1 MRAFWLSF
9 IFLVTLGANACADQT
24 SVRAEK
30 AIAKQ
35 TPKIEAQLESSSTQI
50 GNPVFIRIVKTV
62 DGSLKDGYLELFLA
76 NEGGEF
82 ERYKKWPICTYSG
95 QLGPKLKEGDGQ
107 SPEGFYFVNPGR
119 MNPNSSYHLS
129 FNLGYPNSFDRA
141 HGRTGSYLMVHGK
154 CASIGCYAMTDPV
167 IEEIYTIMTKAFEE
181 GQPFVR
187 VHVFPFPMTDKNLA
201 KYSENANAEFWRN
214 LKQGWD
220 WFETTGSPPNVSV
233 AKKTYIFAASD

>member
-1 MRAFWLSF
+1 
-9 IFLVTLGANACADQT
+9 
-24 SVRAEK
+24 
-30 AIAKQ
+30 
-35 TPKIEAQLESSSTQI
+35 
-50 GNPVFIRIVKTV
+50 
-62 DGSLKDGYLELFLA
+62 
-76 NEGGEF
+76 
-82 ERYKKWPICTYSG
+82 
-95 QLGPKLKEGDGQ
+95 
-107 SPEGFYFVNPGR
+107 
-119 MNPNSSYHLS
+119 
-129 FNLGYPNSFDRA
+129 
-141 HGRTGSYLMVHGK
+141 MVHGK

-181 GQPFVR
+181 GQPYVR